1 MKFGT
6 LEGIVIARI
15 S

>member
-6 LEGIVIARI
+6 LVRTAGDE
-15 S
+15 

>member
-6 LEGIVIARI
+6 LQQFIGD
-15 S
+15 